1 MLSVMRA
8 IPRTARL
15 VAPAT
20 LAILVLALGSHARAD
35 IYRWVDGEGVI
46 HFTSKKEDPAAKLF
60 LRGNRSNRGVAFAPA
75 AIGDPDR
82 FSKFDLWIRQ
92 AAAAYQLPE
101 ALLRAVIK
109 VESNYEPRA
118 TSPAGARGLMQLMPD
133 TATAMQ
139 VRSIDDPRENI
150 FGGARFLRILA
161 NAFAGD
167 LRKTIAGYNAGEG
180 AVRRYGGIPPFPET
194 QAYVER
200 VGMFYRR
207 YRSIPDVT
215 EASREP

>member
-1 MLSVMRA
+1 MLKH
-8 IPRTARL
+8 
-15 VAPAT
+15 APPT
-20 LAILVLALGSHARAD
+20 LLLAASMVVVGGSARAD

-60 LRGNRSNRGVAFAPA
+60 LRGNRSNRGRDFAPA
-75 AIGDPDR
+75 TSADPDR
-82 FSKFDLWIRQ
+82 FTRYDLWIRQ

-133 TATAMQ
+133 TASAMQ
-139 VRSIDDPRENI
+139 VRTIDDPRENI

-161 NAFAGD
+161 NAISGD

-180 AVRRYGGIPPFPET
+180 AVRRYGGIPPYAET

-200 VGMFYRR
+200 VAMFYRR
-207 YRSIPDVT
+207 YRSIPDAA

>member
-1 MLSVMRA
+1 MRA
-8 IPRTARL
+8 RCPQ
-15 VAPAT
+15 PAVFAALT
-20 LAILVLALGSHARAD
+20 VALGGGVRAD

-60 LRGNRSNRGVAFAPA
+60 LRGNRSNRGREFAPA
-75 AIGDPDR
+75 TASDPER
-82 FSKFDLWIRQ
+82 FTKYDLWIRQ
-92 AAAAYQLPE
+92 AASAYQLPE

-109 VESNYEPRA
+109 VESNYEPKA
-118 TSPAGARGLMQLMPD
+118 LSPAGARGLMQLMPD
-133 TATAMQ
+133 TAAAMQ

-161 NAFAGD
+161 NAFSGD

-180 AVRRYGGIPPFPET
+180 AVRRYGGIPPYAET

-200 VGMFYRR
+200 VAMFYRR
-207 YRSIPDVT
+207 YRAIPDVV

>member
-1 MLSVMRA
+1 MASSVR
-8 IPRTARL
+8 RS
-15 VAPAT
+15 
-20 LAILVLALGSHARAD
+20 LALLVLTVGASATVRAD
-35 IYRWVDGEGVI
+35 IYRWVDQEGVI

-60 LRGNRSNRGVAFAPA
+60 LRGNRSNRGRDFAPA
-75 AIGDPDR
+75 APSADPTRYTRYDA
-82 FSKFDLWIRQ
+82 WIRQ
-92 AAAAYQLPE
+92 AASAYQLPE

-109 VESNYEPRA
+109 VESNYEPKA
-118 TSPAGARGLMQLMPD
+118 LSPAGARGLMQLMPD
-133 TATAMQ
+133 TAAAMQ

-180 AVRRYGGIPPFPET
+180 AVRRYNGIPPYEET

-200 VGMFYRR
+200 VAMFYRR
-207 YRSIPDVT
+207 YRSIPDAA

>member
-1 MLSVMRA
+1 MPSPLRRS
-8 IPRTARL
+8 
-15 VAPAT
+15 
-20 LAILVLALGSHARAD
+20 LALLVLTVGTSATVRAD
-35 IYRWVDGEGVI
+35 IYRWVDQEGVI

-60 LRGNRSNRGVAFAPA
+60 LRGNRSNRGRDFAPSA
-75 AIGDPDR
+75 PSADPTRYTRYDV
-82 FSKFDLWIRQ
+82 WIRQ
-92 AAAAYQLPE
+92 AASAYQLPE

-109 VESNYEPRA
+109 VESNYEPKA
-118 TSPAGARGLMQLMPD
+118 LSHAGARGLMQLMPD
-133 TATAMQ
+133 TAAAMQ

-180 AVRRYGGIPPFPET
+180 AVRRYNGIPPYEET

-200 VGMFYRR
+200 VAMFYRR
-207 YRSIPDVT
+207 YRSMPDAA